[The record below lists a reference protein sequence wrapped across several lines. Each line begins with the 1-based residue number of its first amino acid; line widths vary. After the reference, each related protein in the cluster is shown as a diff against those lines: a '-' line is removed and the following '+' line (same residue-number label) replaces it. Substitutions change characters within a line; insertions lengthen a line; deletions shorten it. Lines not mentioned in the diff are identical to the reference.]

1 MALSNTFPLLDG
13 IAPSWADIHVKAAI
27 PGAALFEMG
36 DIAAINTG
44 TTLEIGEQ
52 RGASGGRIVRR
63 TTGASSHE
71 ASVTFYRSGF
81 QRILR
86 NLKNAAEAAGHVRGN
101 QVAVSLVHFGINVQ
115 FTPFGD
121 VEIYEYRV
129 KGCRLM
135 SVTRNAAE
143 GTDAQQIE
151 VPLSVIEIVDMIDGK
166 EVVLI

>member
-1 MALSNTFPLLDG
+1 MT
-13 IAPSWADIHVKAAI
+13 
-27 PGAALFEMG
+27 

-52 RGASGGRIVRR
+52 RGASGGRVMRR

-71 ASVTFYRSGF
+71 SSITFYRSGF

-86 NLKNAAEAAGHVRGN
+86 NLKNAAEAAGFIRGN
-101 QVAVSLVHFGINVQ
+101 QVAVSLVHFGLNVQ
-115 FTPFGD
+115 FTPFG
-121 VEIYEYRV
+121 VPEIYEYRV
-129 KGCRLM
+129 KGARLIGM
-135 SVTRNAAE
+135 TRNAAE
-143 GTDAQQIE
+143 GIDAQQIE